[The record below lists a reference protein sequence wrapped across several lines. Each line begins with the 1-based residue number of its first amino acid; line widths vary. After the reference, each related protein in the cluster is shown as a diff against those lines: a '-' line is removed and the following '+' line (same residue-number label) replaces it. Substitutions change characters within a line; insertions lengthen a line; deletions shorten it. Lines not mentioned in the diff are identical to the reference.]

1 MPTEGTLFPGAA
13 DPPLDATDSDVYSA
27 ETLNTVDARARAAA
41 DKLGVDGDTR
51 VATVDHRI
59 GHIPAGLNSSH
70 MTSAGDYVDLW
81 AYPMTEGSAVTFAA
95 TVTGV
100 LDGANEAIGVRIIAT
115 YRCKAGVA
123 NLVGAITSVH
133 EKRAGLGSADV
144 TFDTDGANKVLLR
157 AKSGVADLVHW
168 TYRGEAIV
176 AQPGG
181 F

>member
-1 MPTEGTLFPGAA
+1 MPTEGTLYPNAS
-13 DPPLDATDSDVYSA
+13 DPPLDATDSDEYA
-27 ETLNTVDARARAAA
+27 PDLLNTVDARARAVA
-41 DKLGVDGDTR
+41 DKLGVDGDPR

-59 GHIPAGLNSSH
+59 GHLPGGLNSSH
-70 MTSAGDYVDLW
+70 MTVAGDYVDLW

-133 EKRAGLGSADV
+133 EKRDGLGSADV

-157 AKSGVADLVHW
+157 AKSGVSDNVHW

>member
-1 MPTEGTLFPGAA
+1 MPTEGTLYPAA
-13 DPPLDATDSDVYSA
+13 SDPPLDATDSD
-27 ETLNTVDARARAAA
+27 EITPELLNTVDARARAAA
-41 DKLGVDGDTR
+41 DKLGVDGDARIT
-51 VATVDHRI
+51 TVDHRI
-59 GHIPAGLNSSH
+59 GHIPGGLNSSQ
-70 MTSAGDYVDLW
+70 MTVAGAYVDLW
-81 AYPMTEGSAVTFAA
+81 AYPMTEGSAVTFAV

-123 NLVGAITSVH
+123 NLVGAEDVIF
-133 EKRAGLGSADV
+133 EKRDGLGSADV
-144 TFDTDGANKVLLR
+144 TFDTNGANKVLLR